1 MAALG
6 NFGISLSSFA
16 YLKSLFLDFLK
27 LDGDFIKTIA
37 RDPINRAMVDAINHV
52 AQVTGIQTIA
62 TGVTNNEILLALQD
76 IGVNHAQGYAIMK
89 PRPLT
94 ELIHT
99 SSSASK
105 QSHKEREI
113 L

>member
-52 AQVTGIQTIA
+52 AQVTGIETIA

-99 SSSASK
+99 NISK